1 LGTQKE
7 FTGQTD
13 GTVKQ
18 FSSLEIDPRR
28 ASVRDSD
35 NYPTIVALCNMMA
48 GLESRYVALS
58 YVWGELDVMD
68 FEIETYVL

>member
-1 LGTQKE
+1 
-7 FTGQTD
+7 
-13 GTVKQ
+13 
-18 FSSLEIDPRR
+18 
-28 ASVRDSD
+28 
-35 NYPTIVALCNMMA
+35 MMA